1 MKKSLVLSTV
11 LIGSLIGGNSVFAAN
26 SHTVKSGDTLSQIAV
41 QNSITVNEIMS
52 LNNLRSSLIFPGQV
66 LKLSN
71 ETTAKS
77 KSNATSSTTYTIQK
91 GDSLY
96 KIAKTY
102 KVTVND
108 LLKWNPSIKNE
119 SFISIGQKLVINGS
133 KGTVSTTSPSK
144 PASTTP
150 NANSTYIVKQ
160 GDSLSKIAATHGIS
174 LSKLLSYN
182 PQIAKASYI
191 YVGQKINLVGSSATT
206 SNNAKEDSTAS
217 VNGNE
222 IVTSAK
228 KYLGA
233 SYLYGASV
241 NRTDAFDCSSF
252 TYRIFKDAGNL
263 TLPRTSSAQATVGK
277 TVAIS
282 SVQPGD
288 LVFFDTDFNGVI
300 NHVGVYVGN
309 GQMISAATSS
319 GVSYGNITSG
329 YWKER
334 IVKATRVL

>member
-11 LIGSLIGGNSVFAAN
+11 LIGSLIGGNSVFAAKT
-26 SHTVKSGDTLSQIAV
+26 HTVKSGDTLSEIAL
-41 QNSITVNEIMS
+41 QNSITVNEIKS
-52 LNNLRSSLIFPGQV
+52 LNNLSSSLIFPGQI
-66 LKLSN
+66 LKLSD
-71 ETTAKS
+71 ETSDS
-77 KSNATSSTTYTIQK
+77 KSSTTTSSTTYIVQK
-91 GDSLY
+91 GDSLS
-96 KIAKTY
+96 KIAAAY

-108 LLKWNPSIKNE
+108 LLKWNPSIKNA
-119 SFISIGQKLVINGS
+119 SFISIGQKLVVNGS
-133 KGTVSTTSPSK
+133 KGA
-144 PASTTP
+144 ASTT
-150 NANSTYIVKQ
+150 NSSTTTSSNSTYIVKQ
-160 GDSLSKIAATHGIS
+160 GDSLSKIASNHGIS

-182 PQIAKASYI
+182 PQISNPSYI
-191 YVGQKINLVGSSATT
+191 YVGQKINLAGSSSSTPNT
-206 SNNAKEDSTAS
+206 VNEDDTAS

-222 IVTSAK
+222 IVTYAK
-228 KYLGA
+228 KFLGA

-252 TYRIFKDAGNL
+252 TYRVFKDAGNI
-263 TLPRTSSAQATVGK
+263 TLPRTSNAQATVGK

-300 NHVGVYVGN
+300 NHVGIYVGN